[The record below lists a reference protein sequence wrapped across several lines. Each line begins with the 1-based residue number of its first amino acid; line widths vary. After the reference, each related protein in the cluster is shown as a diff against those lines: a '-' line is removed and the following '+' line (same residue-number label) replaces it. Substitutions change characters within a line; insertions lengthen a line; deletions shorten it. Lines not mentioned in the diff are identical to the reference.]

1 MDKSWTLYQKKA
13 KNLTNFSSLDK
24 ILIKSRK
31 GVTLLDTSSPRIKHN
46 SSLYH
51 IFTEYGDII
60 IGLVSTI
67 AAIYLHSTHHPY
79 MSVILSA
86 IAIGSFSIT
95 VAEIAEILADR
106 LEEPYASFV
115 LTFSAVAV
123 EILLLFMIVREAIH
137 SPDALETVKGGIIS
151 AVIVDMNVLLGL
163 AVFIGG
169 LSFKEQEHNEDTS
182 STYTTILLVAS
193 SALLVPSILT
203 YTNDSHTLFEA
214 SVMIAMLLGVFYIA
228 IFIFQTKTHAHF
240 FKATAKSRLFRIKK
254 KFHIEDEEED
264 EDYFFD
270 KLNNISNFFFMFAFI
285 LIIGILAELFANDGI
300 AIAKEQ
306 EISTGLAGLIIAII
320 AVAPELLTAIKAA
333 KDDEIQRVINIAMG
347 ASTVSIMLTV
357 PILMGLAFVNGIEL
371 TLDFNAFQVGALIL
385 TIILAWK
392 TTDDGETNYFEG
404 ISHLM
409 FFLGYAV
416 IATLYK

>member
-1 MDKSWTLYQKKA
+1 LDSSKPPSEYSDNSFHHTLHW
-13 KNLTNFSSLDK
+13 FS
-24 ILIKSRK
+24 
-31 GVTLLDTSSPRIKHN
+31 
-46 SSLYH
+46 
-51 IFTEYGDII
+51 EYGDILFGSI
-60 IGLVSTI
+60 FGILAYYFHHT
-67 AAIYLHSTHHPY
+67 AHPY
-79 MSVILSA
+79 ISVLFAA
-86 IAIGSFSIT
+86 IAIGLFSIT
-95 VAEIAEILADR
+95 VSEIAEILADR
-106 LEEPYASFV
+106 MQEPYASFV

-123 EILLLFMIVREAIH
+123 EIILLFMIVREAIH

-169 LSFKEQEHNEDTS
+169 LSYKEQEHNEDTS

-203 YTNDSHTLFEA
+203 YTNDSTTLFEA
-214 SVMIAMLLGVFYIA
+214 SYMIALMLMVFYIA
-228 IFIFQTKTHAHF
+228 IFIFQTRTHAHF

-254 KFHIEDEEED
+254 KRDEDEEED
-264 EDYFFD
+264 EDYLFD
-270 KLNNISNFFFMFAFI
+270 KLNNISNFIAMFIFI
-285 LIIGILAELFANDGI
+285 MVIGILAELFASDGI
-300 AIAKEQ
+300 SIAKEQ
-306 EISTGLAGLIIAII
+306 GISTGLAGLIIAII

-357 PILMGLAFVNGIEL
+357 PILMALAYINGIKL

-409 FFLGYAV
+409 FFVGYAI
-416 IATLYK
+416 IATLYH

>member
-1 MDKSWTLYQKKA
+1 MDSQPP
-13 KNLTNFSSLDK
+13 SS
-24 ILIKSRK
+24 
-31 GVTLLDTSSPRIKHN
+31 SSPLLNKNI
-46 SSLYH
+46 LH
-51 IFTEYGDII
+51 IIFEYSDII
-60 IGLVSTI
+60 LGSIFGILALYFHLSHSP
-67 AAIYLHSTHHPY
+67 YL
-79 MSVILSA
+79 SVLSSA
-86 IAIGSFSIT
+86 IAIGAFSIT
-95 VAEIAEILADR
+95 VAEIAEILAER

-123 EILLLFMIVREAIH
+123 EIILLFMIVKEGVH
-137 SPDALETVKGGIIS
+137 NQTALDTVKGGIIS

-169 LSFKEQEHNEDTS
+169 LSYKEQEHNEDTS

-203 YTNDSHTLFEA
+203 YTDSHKTLFEA
-214 SVMIAMLLGVFYIA
+214 SIMISLLLISFYVA
-228 IFIFQTKTHAHF
+228 IFIFQTRTHAHF

-254 KFHIEDEEED
+254 HRHEEIEDDD
-264 EDYFFD
+264 ESYLFD
-270 KLNNISNFFFMFAFI
+270 NLGNIGNFISIFFFIF
-285 LIIGILAELFANDGI
+285 IIGILAELFASDGMP
-300 AIAKEQ
+300 IAKSMG
-306 EISTGLAGLIIAII
+306 ISSGLSGLLIAII
-320 AVAPELLTAIKAA
+320 AVAPEIMTAIKAA
-333 KDDEIQRVINIAMG
+333 RDDEIQRVINIAMG

-357 PILMGLAFVNGIEL
+357 PILMGLAYINSIHL

-409 FFLGYAV
+409 FFVGYAI
-416 IATLYK
+416 IATLYH